1 VEGGEMNIF
10 VTKNH
15 PLCFTEEIVLT
26 TVDLRLSTFGV
37 LWGLS
42 RFQKRKEI

>member
-1 VEGGEMNIF
+1 MNIF

-15 PLCFTEEIVLT
+15 PLCFTGEFVLT
-26 TVDLRLSTFGV
+26 TVDLRLSTFEA

-42 RFQKRKEI
+42 RFQKKNGI